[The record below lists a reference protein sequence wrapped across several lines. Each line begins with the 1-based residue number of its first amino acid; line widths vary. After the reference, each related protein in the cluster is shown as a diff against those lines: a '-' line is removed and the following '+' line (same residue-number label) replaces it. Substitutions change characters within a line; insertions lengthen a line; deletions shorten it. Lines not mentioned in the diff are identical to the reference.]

1 MFDVTLGTYSCKKCW
16 RSEEHTS
23 ELQSRSDLVC
33 RLLLEKKKN
42 NIKNIATDLK
52 RLHEYQYK
60 QSTPKHAVTHIKIRA
75 ATSHCIATIRTYVGS
90 RCHHI
95 DSSRR

>member
-42 NIKNIATDLK
+42 NIKDWIISETHEDERTLRAIIATPRALSAHRYLAQPNIVERSGIDTQISLL
-52 RLHEYQYK
+52 LH
-60 QSTPKHAVTHIKIRA
+60 
-75 ATSHCIATIRTYVGS
+75 SHMWR
-90 RCHHI
+90 
-95 DSSRR
+95 

>member
-42 NIKNIATDLK
+42 DIRHDYSLK
-52 RLHEYQYK
+52 ANRRASRPEPSPN
-60 QSTPKHAVTHIKIRA
+60 STPMRPIERIVTLTLGTA
-75 ATSHCIATIRTYVGS
+75 CVVVCILPSWTLMEPRTL
-90 RCHHI
+90 
-95 DSSRR
+95 